1 MNVIDLT
8 LRKEKHTIYLMG
20 KDDTGTNEVMKI
32 IYRLRLQRLKGDLI
46 NVGI

>member
-8 LRKEKHTIYLMG
+8 LRKEKHIISLIG

-32 IYRLRLQRLKGDLI
+32 IYRLRLQRLKGDFI